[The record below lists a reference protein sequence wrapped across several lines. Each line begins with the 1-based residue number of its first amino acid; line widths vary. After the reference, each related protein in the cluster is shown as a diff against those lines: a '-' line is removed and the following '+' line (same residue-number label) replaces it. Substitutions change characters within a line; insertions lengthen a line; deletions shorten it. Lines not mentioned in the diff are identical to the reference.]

1 MSLTKVTL
9 AGLERFVQPHDL
21 DNYLLHGWQVV
32 NEQQKDLFEQP
43 AQVVDSGAIATKA
56 PKRKSL
62 KRQRRQHQ
70 KPLKKIWVML
80 LTQENNNGSFN
91 RK

>member
-56 PKRKSL
+56 PKKKKSE
-62 KRQRRQHQ
+62 KTAETA
-70 KPLKKIWVML
+70 PEAA
-80 LTQENNNGSFN
+80 QEDLGNAINTGE
-91 RK
+91 